1 VLDRDTEVR
10 RVLDRY
16 LVEIVETYD
25 LCPWARSARTTGE
38 LAVAILWQTPTL
50 AQWVDAAQRLLAQP
64 TTRVAMV
71 LAPEL
76 AATPGE
82 LRAIR
87 DDVTKLVPQAG
98 VAHFHPDAPLDL
110 ATAARL
116 VPFLRRSP
124 DPMLQLVPF
133 AVLDAVRP
141 AASIVDRTYQAAMI
155 QGGYVAKPDLA
166 DRIADTNHATVS
178 AQRAAIVAT
187 LDDIRRDR
195 LASYARAGISA
206 CR

>member
-1 VLDRDTEVR
+1 
-10 RVLDRY
+10 
-16 LVEIVETYD
+16 
-25 LCPWARSARTTGE
+25 
-38 LAVAILWQTPTL
+38 
-50 AQWVDAAQRLLAQP
+50 
-64 TTRVAMV
+64 M
-71 LAPEL
+71 
-76 AATPGE
+76 
-82 LRAIR
+82 
-87 DDVTKLVPQAG
+87 PQAG

-178 AQRAAIVAT
+178 AQRAAILAT
-187 LDDIRRDR
+187 LDDITRDR

-206 CR
+206 SQRP